1 MGECKVVV
9 DLLITIIILM
19 GIVAVVPL
27 ILFIRVFFHD
37 QKQREHSI
45 LRNYPVLGKMR
56 YILEKMGPEL
66 RQYLFNNNNE
76 GKPFNR
82 GEFEYVYK
90 AAKDRKS
97 TRLNSSHVSIS
108 YAVFCLKKKNEI

>member
-45 LRNYPVLGKMR
+45 LRNYTVLGKMR

-66 RQYLFNNNNE
+66 RQYLFNNNN
-76 GKPFNR
+76 KVIPFKR
-82 GEFEYVYK
+82 GIFVYLYK
-90 AAKDRKS
+90 AERIYVRVDAC
-97 TRLNSSHVSIS
+97 TTVSSA
-108 YAVFCLKKKNEI
+108 YEI